1 MMTGWAECWPSCPRR
16 DRTKSLPKLLDL
28 MVDDGILTEREA
40 ADGLERMIGKGV
52 RLPQEEIDERL
63 KYWRVA

>member
-1 MMTGWAECWPSCPRR
+1 MLW
-16 DRTKSLPKLLDL
+16 LLDL
-28 MVDDGILTEREA
+28 MVDDGILTKRET

-63 KYWRVA
+63 KHWRVA